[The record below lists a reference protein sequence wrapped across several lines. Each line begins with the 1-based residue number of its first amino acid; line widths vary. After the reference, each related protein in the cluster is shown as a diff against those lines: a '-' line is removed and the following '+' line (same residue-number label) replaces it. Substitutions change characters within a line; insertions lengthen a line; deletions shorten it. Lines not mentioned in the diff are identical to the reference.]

1 VILKFDKEPSYSL
14 ILKVMER
21 GIAGVKS
28 DCSLL
33 HEMPY
38 TRLPAALIPY
48 FIESLVMVVCV
59 VQSFL
64 QMLEYMHTRLQHFR
78 F

>member
-1 VILKFDKEPSYSL
+1 
-14 ILKVMER
+14 MQ
-21 GIAGVKS
+21 
-28 DCSLL
+28 
-33 HEMPY
+33 Y

-64 QMLEYMHTRLQHFR
+64 QMLECMHTRLQHFR
-78 F
+78 FELNLIRMSNSLFALYILLVLKAQY